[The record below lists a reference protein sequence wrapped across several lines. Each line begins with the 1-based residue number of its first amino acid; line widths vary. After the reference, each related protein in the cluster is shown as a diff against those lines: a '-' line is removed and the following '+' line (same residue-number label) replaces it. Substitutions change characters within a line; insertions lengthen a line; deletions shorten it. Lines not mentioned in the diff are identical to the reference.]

1 MALVGWVRDPNGC
14 PYMDAYVRTP
24 PGVRTSR
31 ISFLVD
37 TGAKTSFLMPM
48 DARALGVDY
57 DRLTLSSESTTGI
70 GGEARYYQEQ
80 ALVTFFDSE
89 YAYVYELGLEL
100 AEPTE
105 HNVGIPSLLGR
116 DILSRWLLRYEAP
129 RGLLTAEVDSADLTV
144 SRTR

>member
-1 MALVGWVRDPNGC
+1 MALVGWVQDPSGC
-14 PYMDAYVRTP
+14 PYIDAFVRTP
-24 PGVRTSR
+24 AGVYTSR

-37 TGAKTSFLMPM
+37 TGAETSFLMPL

-57 DRLTLSSESTTGI
+57 ERLILSPDSTTGI

-89 YAYVYELGLEL
+89 HIYMYELALEI

-105 HNVGIPSLLGR
+105 HNLGIPSLLGR

-129 RGLLTAEVDSADLTV
+129 RGLLSAEVDSADLVV
-144 SRTR
+144 SRAG

>member
-1 MALVGWVRDPNGC
+1 MTLVGWVQDPHGC
-14 PYMDAYVRTP
+14 PYMEAYVRTP
-24 PGVRTSR
+24 AGDRTSR

-37 TGAKTSFLMPM
+37 TGAETSFLMPM

-57 DRLTLSSESTTGI
+57 ERLTLSRDSTTGI

-89 YAYVYELGLEL
+89 NVYLYELELEI

-105 HNVGIPSLLGR
+105 HNLGIPSLLGR

-129 RGLLTAEVDSADLTV
+129 RGVLSAEVDSADLVV
-144 SRTR
+144 SRAP